1 MLHAYA
7 EQPQSVTPDVPLL
20 GLYML
25 CSNDGVHFKL
35 VAGCEKRSRTQDVLF
50 PYFPTQSYKYYLFA
64 IVGNVGKESV
74 ITGIETDVSV
84 PWKNRLR

>member
-1 MLHAYA
+1 M
-7 EQPQSVTPDVPLL
+7 
-20 GLYML
+20 
-25 CSNDGVHFKL
+25 
-35 VAGCEKRSRTQDVLF
+35 SRTQEVLF